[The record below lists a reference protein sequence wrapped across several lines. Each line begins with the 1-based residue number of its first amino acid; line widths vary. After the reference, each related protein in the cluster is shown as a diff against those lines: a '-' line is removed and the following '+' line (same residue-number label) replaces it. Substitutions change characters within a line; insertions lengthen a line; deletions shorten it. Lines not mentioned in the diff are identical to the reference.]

1 MMFEEHE
8 VDKCTIKSE
17 IGHRLF
23 RKFEHVIL
31 ISRLGG
37 YLNEIEATK
46 EYWDFV
52 SFLTH
57 LGAESFEFQKPIDY
71 EVRLNPSVFSR
82 ITAEAHYLLERLCGV
97 KEGEKKKLDERYV
110 KLLERLVNLDNNSLW
125 KIDKLDDNL

>member
-8 VDKCTIKSE
+8 VDKCTIRSE

-23 RKFEHVIL
+23 RKFEHIIL

-52 SFLTH
+52 SFLNN

-71 EVRLNPSVFSR
+71 EVRLDPSVFSR
-82 ITAEAHYLLERLCGV
+82 ITEEAHYLLERLCGV
-97 KEGEKKKLDERYV
+97 EEGENKKLDERYE
-110 KLLERLVNLDNNSLW
+110 KLLERLANLDNNSLW